1 MFKLSSIKARVSSII
16 LLCTF
21 MSVLIVGTLSIINS
35 LAVTEESAAHEII
48 STAESRAKELEK
60 TFACIETGVNTI
72 ASAFRNELKD
82 SNRYKTDL
90 GYLKTANENLRSL
103 TLNCANNVKGSMSYY
118 IRFNP
123 DYCDTAAGLF
133 ATKTDVSAP
142 FADTPLTP
150 ISIYK
155 KDDLAHVGW
164 YYIPV
169 NNRKPTWLNPYFN
182 ANINVYMISY
192 VYPVFSDDGL
202 NLGIAGMDVNFAD
215 IKKQVLD
222 TKLFDTG
229 HAILTDTA
237 NNIIAMPGE
246 KLPENLAAISPVLD
260 KAVGSASGQTVFE
273 YESSGTDY
281 VAGYQVLSNGMKYI
295 VTVPKSEVN
304 ASSRRLV
311 MLIGLV
317 MLLTLA
323 AGVGCGLWFSERLAA
338 PLKELEENTDKL
350 AGGDLTIT
358 MNAASDD
365 EIGHVSRAFN
375 KMSRNL
381 NATIGQISDVAQQ
394 VASGSKNISASGS
407 LLAEGATEQAAT
419 VEELSTSISE
429 LNIGIARTAAN
440 AATADNL
447 AGATTKMAD
456 TGNQK
461 MGEMLTAMEDI
472 SVSSENISK
481 IIKVIDEI
489 AFQTNILALNAAV
502 EAARAGQHGK
512 GFAVVAEEVR
522 NLAGRSAKA
531 AKETTDIIEGS
542 LDKIKAGRRLAND
555 TAAAL
560 KEIKEGI
567 DKVSSLVEEI
577 AAASNEQSSS
587 LGMLNEGVQQVANV
601 VQTNSATAQESAAA
615 SQELSAQ
622 AEILQ
627 QAVEKFKIHN

>member
-21 MSVLIVGTLSIINS
+21 VSVLIVGTLSIINS
-35 LAVTEESAAHEII
+35 LAVTEESAAHEIV

-82 SNRYKTDL
+82 TNRYKTDL
-90 GYLKTANENLRSL
+90 NYLKAANENIRSL

-123 DYCDTAAGLF
+123 DYCDTASGLF
-133 ATKTDVSAP
+133 ATKTDVTAP
-142 FADTPLTP
+142 FKDTPLTQ

-155 KDDLAHVGW
+155 KDDMAHVGW

-169 NNRKPTWLNPYFN
+169 NNKKPTWLNPYFN

-192 VYPVFSDDGL
+192 VYPIFSDDGL

-222 TKLFDTG
+222 TRLFDTG
-229 HAILTDTA
+229 HAILADNA

-246 KLPENLAAISPVLD
+246 KLPENLGAISPLLD
-260 KAVGSASGQTVFE
+260 KAVGATSGQTVFE
-273 YESSGTDY
+273 YTSNGIDY

-311 MLIGLV
+311 MLIGLA

-323 AGVGCGLWFSERLAA
+323 AGAGCGLWFSERLAA

-429 LNIGIARTAAN
+429 LNIGIARTA
-440 AATADNL
+440 
-447 AGATTKMAD
+447 
-456 TGNQK
+456 
-461 MGEMLTAMEDI
+461 
-472 SVSSENISK
+472 
-481 IIKVIDEI
+481 
-489 AFQTNILALNAAV
+489 
-502 EAARAGQHGK
+502 
-512 GFAVVAEEVR
+512 
-522 NLAGRSAKA
+522 
-531 AKETTDIIEGS
+531 
-542 LDKIKAGRRLAND
+542 
-555 TAAAL
+555 
-560 KEIKEGI
+560 
-567 DKVSSLVEEI
+567 
-577 AAASNEQSSS
+577 
-587 LGMLNEGVQQVANV
+587 
-601 VQTNSATAQESAAA
+601 
-615 SQELSAQ
+615 
-622 AEILQ
+622 
-627 QAVEKFKIHN
+627 